1 MKNRRTSLWKALL
14 NDVPRIGT
22 AGSRSSQLHLEDTP
36 TPSQHTQSTA
46 EIKSGS
52 TLVRT
57 IVGHDLL
64 PEPPHLN
71 YQEMPRFAALRWM
84 GTVGVLLISLGG
96 LGAGATPVVNN
107 PYPFFPG
114 GQLLSRM
121 LQTSSV
127 MVMVGVGLL
136 VTAWVLMAPFT
147 GASLTGKH
155 RPLERCVSLT
165 ALRRTLVVWILP
177 LIVTAPLFTQ
187 DIYSYLAQGSIVQ
200 QGMDPYAAG
209 PIDLLGPSNLLA
221 RSVPFIWAHSP
232 SPYGPVALGIAA
244 GISQLT
250 QDSVVL
256 GVICHRIVSSL
267 GIIAAGW
274 GVLHLSRR
282 CHVNP
287 STALWLG
294 ILNPLTLLHLIG
306 GIHNE
311 ALMMGLILVGIEL
324 SCRGADALTE
334 NRNANGSWLIVIS
347 AVLVSCAGMVK
358 VTGFLA
364 LGFAGMILARSFMA
378 RGLSSRRAVVRSALI
393 YAVILVLSV
402 LVISAGTGIG
412 LGWITGQGGAA
423 TIRSWMSITTLT
435 GVCASYLGMLLG
447 LGDHSDAI
455 LIITRGA
462 GIAVAIAFLLRMLF
476 ASLTGKIHP
485 LGGFGVSTFVL
496 VILFPVINPWYAL
509 WAIIPLSAWANR
521 PFFRACVVLYS
532 TAFSFFVLPRGL
544 GLPPITVLTIY
555 TSAFIFF
562 VAFLCLIAYALRRR
576 GILDVR

>member
-1 MKNRRTSLWKALL
+1 MTNRGSSLWKALL
-14 NDVPRIGT
+14 NDVPRIGKP
-22 AGSRSSQLHLEDTP
+22 GSRSSQLHLEDP
-36 TPSQHTQSTA
+36 QDVQPRVSSQGESRSQSV
-46 EIKSGS
+46 
-52 TLVRT
+52 LVRALA
-57 IVGHDLL
+57 GHDLL

-71 YQEMPRFAALRWM
+71 HQEMPRFAALRWL
-84 GTVGVLLISLGG
+84 GTVGALLISIGG

-107 PYPFFPG
+107 PYPYFPG
-114 GQLLSRM
+114 GQLMNRM

-165 ALRRTLVVWILP
+165 ALRRTLVVWMLP
-177 LIVTAPLFTQ
+177 LIATAPLFTQ
-187 DIYSYLAQGSIVQ
+187 DIYSYLAQGSIVRS
-200 QGMDPYAAG
+200 GMDPYAAG

-244 GISQLT
+244 GISQVT

-256 GVICHRIVSSL
+256 GVICHRIASAL

-274 GVLHLSRR
+274 GVLHLARR
-282 CHVNP
+282 CRVNP

-311 ALMMGLILVGIEL
+311 ALMMGFILVGLEL
-324 SCRGADALTE
+324 CFRGADALATS
-334 NRNANGSWLIVIS
+334 RLLASISFFGGSAALI
-347 AVLVSCAGMVK
+347 SCAGLVK

-364 LGFAGMILARSFMA
+364 LGFTGMVLARSLIA
-378 RGLSSRRAVVRSALI
+378 RGMSSWRAVLRSALI
-393 YAVILVLSV
+393 HVLILVLSTLAV
-402 LVISAGTGIG
+402 SAATGIG
-412 LGWITGQGGAA
+412 FGWITGQGGAA

-435 GVCASYLGMLLG
+435 GVSVSYLGMLLG

-462 GIAVAIAFLLRMLF
+462 GVAVALAFLLRMLF
-476 ASLTGKIHP
+476 ASLSGKIHP
-485 LGGFGVSTFVL
+485 VGGFGVSTFVL

-509 WAIIPLSAWANR
+509 WAIIPLAAWANR
-521 PFFRACVVLYS
+521 PFFRACVVAYS
-532 TAFSFFVLPRGL
+532 ALFSFLVLPRGL
-544 GLPPITVLTIY
+544 GLPPVTVLTIY
-555 TSAFIFF
+555 SSSLIFF
-562 VAFLCLIAYALRRR
+562 VLVIVVLVHALRRR
-576 GILDVR
+576 GILDLR